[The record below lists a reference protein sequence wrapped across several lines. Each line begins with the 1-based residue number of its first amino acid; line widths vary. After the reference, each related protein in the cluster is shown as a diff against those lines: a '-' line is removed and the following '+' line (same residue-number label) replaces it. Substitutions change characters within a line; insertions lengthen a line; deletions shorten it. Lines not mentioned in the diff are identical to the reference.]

1 MTPAVQ
7 NPFRDPAP
15 ETSRWLVIFIVLSLL
30 AHVLLLLIIVLL
42 ARFMP
47 PLRIPPPPKDTEV
60 TLSILPTPPPAP
72 APKPT
77 FMPTQPQQNIEHKQQ
92 LIQSAN
98 DTVLKSKEKTAN
110 APDSLMPEVRG
121 NEKAPDLRT
130 APQVKAPETP
140 QVSTTQPTPKTPSP
154 QKPTPPGP
162 QQPKVTQTTTQPPTP
177 NPAKQQAHTQPKPTP
192 QIDPDTG
199 LPVLP
204 PIAAPTMSS
213 SPQPRPLAPTP
224 SQQQAATSMHGAL
237 GMTGDTS
244 PAAMATEL
252 GKYKQYVYSVV
263 GTYWYPDINQHFGTI
278 GVGTVSIRYTIHA
291 DGTLTDVS
299 VTAGDSF
306 IILRDI
312 SKNALM
318 APAPFNRFSD
328 AMIKELGTDSYT
340 DEFSFSVY

>member
-1 MTPAVQ
+1 MQ
-7 NPFRDPAP
+7 NPFRDPEP

-30 AHVLLLLIIVLL
+30 AHVVLLLVIVIL

-47 PLRIPPPPKDTEV
+47 PLKIPPTPKNDET
-60 TLSILPTPPPAP
+60 TLSLLPSPPPTP
-72 APKPT
+72 APKPQ
-77 FMPTQPQQNIEHKQQ
+77 FMPTQPQQDVVHKEQP
-92 LIQSAN
+92 IQSAN
-98 DTVLKSKEKTAN
+98 DNVLKSKETKAN

-121 NEKAPDLRT
+121 NEHAPDLRT

-154 QKPTPPGP
+154 QKPVPPGP
-162 QQPKVTQTTTQPPTP
+162 QQPKVTQTTPQPPTP
-177 NPAKQQAHTQPKPTP
+177 NPAKEQAKPQTRPSP

-213 SPQPRPLAPTP
+213 SPQPRPLAPSP

-237 GMTGDTS
+237 GMSGDTS

-263 GTYWYPDINQHFGTI
+263 GTYWYPDVNQHFGTI
-278 GVGTVSIRYTIHA
+278 GVGQVSIQYTIHS

-299 VTAGDSF
+299 ITQGDNF

-328 AMIKELGTDSYT
+328 AMLKELGTDSYT